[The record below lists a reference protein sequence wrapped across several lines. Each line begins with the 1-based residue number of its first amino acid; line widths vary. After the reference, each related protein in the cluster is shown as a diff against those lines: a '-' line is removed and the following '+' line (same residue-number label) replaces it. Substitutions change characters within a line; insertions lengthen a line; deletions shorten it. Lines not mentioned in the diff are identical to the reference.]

1 MGSVGSFAYVPKAH
15 AQEAVPNQALEEV
28 VVTGSRILRR
38 DNSSNSPIVT
48 IESDQFQAQMGLN
61 FESYLNQL
69 PEYNPAA
76 SPTTTQADVQI
87 TPVNSVGIASISL
100 RGLGPNRSLVLMN
113 GKRTVP
119 INALMVTDVNS
130 IPSALVQR
138 VETIT
143 GGASAVYGA
152 DAIGGVTNFI
162 LRDNFQGIQLD
173 GQYGTTENGDGAET
187 RMSAVFGANSSDGKG
202 NIAIGAEYYNRDAE
216 MAINN
221 EFYTDRYKDP
231 YAAGYFAFLQGTTG
245 LDCQFNCASTA
256 AVNGVF
262 FGGPAPAGQSV
273 YNNAFSNTGTFRPV
287 TFNADGTVFA
297 NNSPAAI
304 AKYNP
309 NNPWTFYPYKVIDG
323 SHFYSAANPSGTQVF
338 DGIKW
343 ENSQQLV
350 SAPQNRYSLFATGHY
365 DLTDNL
371 SFFARGSMA
380 ESQTRTSLFGT
391 SVIAGWETTV
401 PYNPVTDSP
410 LAPPG
415 GPINYNDAASVAA
428 AVAAVKANLHDPVY
442 GNPSFIPTGTIG
454 AHYPVP
460 VELAALLNSRTHT
473 STGPGDPI
481 AAGTPEAN
489 APWLPAWNPDLSLP
503 PRSTVN
509 TNNQWQVE
517 TGFNLKLGETWTGE
531 FYYSHGQSS
540 TYNNANGNLSLAR
553 YRALLNSTTVINGV
567 PTSDYGRGAKVSG
580 NTQSVRPTFG
590 AATVTCTSGFY
601 NTYFAGDARLSDD
614 CFNAINA
621 ELQTRAQ
628 NKQDIVEVN
637 FQGVLAKMKP
647 GELRAAFGYQGRD
660 NSATFVPD
668 ILQSTFS
675 FTDQVVGVYPTGY
688 LDAHTSADDLYLE
701 TLVPLLADHKA
712 FRRLELELGARY
724 SKYGQGGT
732 DNATTW
738 KALVNWE
745 INDWFR
751 FRGGF
756 NRATRAPN
764 LGELYL
770 NQQEIFTVGGNAY
783 GDPCGLRSTAPFGAG
798 GTGADPTGQS
808 TPTLAPGQTPQGAA
822 SARLICEAMMGAN
835 AANQFYKVNAPP
847 IPGGALFNW
856 INQVGNPNLEA
867 EIADTWTYGF
877 VINPPFKSPLLSGIN
892 MTLDYYKINIDNAIL
907 QSSVDN
913 ANFNCYGKV
922 LVTTTAQAQAQAATN
937 ACQLNPR
944 DQVSGLPLTTT
955 ISYSNQAK
963 LNTAGFDFALNWRA
977 SFADFGSKLKGGL
990 SYSLQSTFLDYYK
1003 TKQSPAVFD
1012 VETDWKGSLGPNLVG
1027 TQAGAYDYRLFQT
1040 LSYFRDTWSVS
1051 LRWRGLP
1058 SVWSAAYQ
1066 QQQAIKANNA
1076 AAVAGDTSKIVLGY
1090 VPSTEIKADSYR
1102 VFDLAFS
1109 YNLRSKMTLRG
1120 GITNLLN
1127 TAPVNGTGATATTAG
1142 VPIGSTFSDLCGG
1155 PVGSAGYQPGCQI
1168 PTAPSLQATGTFNGG
1183 YYDVEGRRAFL
1194 GVSVNF

>member
-1 MGSVGSFAYVPKAH
+1 LLSVSIAAALGSVGSVAYVPKAH
-15 AQEAVPNQALEEV
+15 AQEAAPNQALEEV

-61 FESYLNQL
+61 FEAYLNQL

-76 SPTTTQADVQI
+76 SPTTSQGDVQI

-100 RGLGPNRSLVLMN
+100 RGLGPNRSLVLTN

-162 LRDNFQGIQLD
+162 LRDNFQGIQID
-173 GQYGTTENGDGAET
+173 SQYGATETGDGAET
-187 RMSAVFGANSSDGKG
+187 RLSAVFGANSSDGKG
-202 NIAIGAEYYNRDAE
+202 NIALGAEYYNRDAA
-216 MAINN
+216 MAVNN
-221 EFYTDRYKDP
+221 DFYTARYNDP
-231 YAAGYFAFLQGTTG
+231 YAAGYFAFLQGTSN
-245 LDCQFNCASTA
+245 LDCQATCPSAGA
-256 AVNGVF
+256 INGVF
-262 FGGPAPAGQSV
+262 QPAAGKSVFSPAG
-273 YNNAFSNTGTFRPV
+273 APIFRTF
-287 TFNADGTVFA
+287 TFNANGTVFVPG
-297 NNSPAAI
+297 SAAGL

-309 NNPWTFYPYKVIDG
+309 NNPWFFHPFKAIDNSIPYNAANPGASQVIDG
-323 SHFYSAANPSGTQVF
+323 L
-338 DGIKW
+338 KW
-343 ENSQQLV
+343 DFNRALV

-371 SFFARGSMA
+371 SFFARGSLA
-380 ESQTRTSLFGT
+380 ESATRTALFGT
-391 SVIAGWETTV
+391 NAIAGWEAQV
-401 PYNPVTDSP
+401 PYNPATDSP
-410 LAPPG
+410 LNPG
-415 GPINYNDAASVAA
+415 INYNDATTVAA
-428 AVAAVKANLHDPVY
+428 AVAAVKANIHDPTY
-442 GNPSFIPTGTIG
+442 GNPTFIPTGTAG
-454 AHYPVP
+454 AGHPVP
-460 VELAALLNSRTHT
+460 IEVAALLNSRVTF
-473 STGPGDPI
+473 P
-481 AAGTPEAN
+481 AGAPAAN
-489 APWLPAWNPDLSLP
+489 AQWLPGWNPDMSLP

-509 TNNQWQVE
+509 TNTVWQVE

-531 FYYSHGQSS
+531 FYYSHGQSQ

-553 YRALLNSTTVINGV
+553 FRGLMQA
-567 PTSDYGRGAKVSG
+567 PDWGRNAVLPG
-580 NTQSVRPTFG
+580 NLASVRPNFG
-590 AATVTCTSGFY
+590 AATAHCTSGMY
-601 NTYFAGDARLSDD
+601 NTLFAGDQPLSDD

-621 ELQTRAQ
+621 TLQTRAQ

-675 FTDQVVGVYPTGY
+675 FTDQVIGVYPTGY

-701 TLVPLLADHKA
+701 TLVPLLADHKG

-724 SKYGQGGT
+724 SKYDQGAT

-770 NQQEIFTVGGNAY
+770 NQQEIFAVGGNAY
-783 GDPCGLRSTAPFGAG
+783 GDPCGVRSIAPFGAG
-798 GTGADPTGQS
+798 GSGPDPVQLGTEPL
-808 TPTLAPGQTPQGAA
+808 PTLAPGQTAAGAQ
-822 SARLICEAMMGAN
+822 SAKLICQAMMGTAGAN
-835 AANQFYKVNAPP
+835 RFYNVDNAVPG
-847 IPGGALFNW
+847 GGALFNW
-856 INQVGNPNLEA
+856 INQIGNPHLEA
-867 EIADTWTYGF
+867 EIADTYTAGF
-877 VINPPFKSPLLSGIN
+877 VINPPFKGALLSGIN
-892 MTLDYYKINIDNAIL
+892 LTLDYYKIGIDNAIL
-907 QSSVDN
+907 QTSVDN
-913 ANFNCYGKV
+913 ANFNCVGKV
-922 LVTTTAQAQAQAATN
+922 LVTTAAE
-937 ACQLNPR
+937 AAARAASPECLLNPR
-944 DQVSGLPLTTT
+944 DQVSGVPLSTT
-955 ISYSNQAK
+955 ISYSNQATI
-963 LNTAGFDFALNWRA
+963 NTAGFDFALNWRA

-1003 TKQSPAVFD
+1003 TKQSPAKFD
-1012 VETDWKGSLGPNLVG
+1012 VETDWKGSLGPNLIG
-1027 TQAGAYDYRLFQT
+1027 TQGGAYDYRLFQT

-1058 SVWSAAYQ
+1058 SVYSAGYMS
-1066 QQQAIKANNA
+1066 QQAIKANNA
-1076 AAVAGDTSKIVLGY
+1076 AAAAGDTSKIVLGY
-1090 VPSTEIKADSYR
+1090 VPSTEIKTDSYR

-1109 YNLRSKMTLRG
+1109 YNFHPKMSLRG
-1120 GITNLLN
+1120 GITNVLN
-1127 TAPVNGTGATATTAG
+1127 TEPLDVASTAG
-1142 VPIGSTFSDLCGG
+1142 FPIGTNL
-1155 PVGSAGYQPGCQI
+1155 AGVCNGAPGCTNPQ
-1168 PTAPSLQATGTFNGG
+1168 TPSLQTTGLFNGG
-1183 YYDVEGRRAFL
+1183 YYDQLGRRAFL
-1194 GVSVNF
+1194 GFNVNF

>member
-1 MGSVGSFAYVPKAH
+1 
-15 AQEAVPNQALEEV
+15 V

-48 IESDQFQAQMGLN
+48 VEADQFQAQMGLN

-69 PEYNPAA
+69 PEYNPAN

-100 RGLGPNRSLVLMN
+100 RGLGANRSLVLMN

-119 INALMVTDVNS
+119 INALMITDVNS

-162 LRDNFQGIQLD
+162 VRDNFQGIQLD
-173 GQYGTTENGDGAET
+173 GQYGATEAGDGAET
-187 RMSAVFGANSSDGKG
+187 RLSAVFGANSSDGKG

-216 MAINN
+216 LAVNN
-221 EFYTDRYKDP
+221 DFYTKRYQDP

-245 LDCQFNCASTA
+245 IDCQFNCYSTG
-256 AVNGVF
+256 AVTGVF
-262 FGGPAPAGQSV
+262 GKNPFNPFFPNQ
-273 YNNAFSNTGTFRPV
+273 GTFRPIN
-287 TFNADGTVFA
+287 FNADGTTVFTQGGFTD
-297 NNSPAAI
+297 NSVGM
-304 AKYNP
+304 AKYNA
-309 NNPWTFYPYKVIDG
+309 NNPWTFFPYKVIQG
-323 SHFYSAANPSGTQVF
+323 NTFYNPANPSATQVQ
-338 DGIKW
+338 DGLKW
-343 ENSQQLV
+343 ENRYQLV

-371 SFFARGSMA
+371 SFFARGTLA
-380 ESQTRTSLFGT
+380 ESSTRTSLFGT

-401 PYNPVTDSP
+401 PYNPAIDSP
-410 LAPPG
+410 LNPAL
-415 GPINYNDAASVAA
+415 NYSDAATVAA
-428 AVAAVKANLHDPVY
+428 AIAAVKANPHDPTY
-442 GNPSFIPTGTIG
+442 GNPGFIPTGTLG

-460 VELAALLNSRTHT
+460 IEAAALLNSRTT
-473 STGPGDPI
+473 PN
-481 AAGTPEAN
+481 GT
-489 APWLPAWNPDLSLP
+489 WLPAWNPDLSLP

-509 TNNQWQVE
+509 TNTVWQIE

-531 FYYSHGQSS
+531 FYYSHGQSQ
-540 TYNNANGNLSLAR
+540 TYNNANGNLSLTR
-553 YRALLNSTTVINGV
+553 YRTLLNSSTVINGV
-567 PTSDYGRGAKVSG
+567 QTWDYGRGAKISG
-580 NTQSVRPTFG
+580 NQASVRPTFG
-590 AATVTCTSGFY
+590 AATVTCQSGFY
-601 NTYFAGDARLSDD
+601 NTYFMGDAKLSSD

-621 ELQTRAQ
+621 DLQTRAQ
-628 NKQDIVEVN
+628 NKQDIIEVN
-637 FQGVLAKMKP
+637 FQGVLAKMKA
-647 GELRAAFGYQGRD
+647 GELRGAFGLQNRA

-688 LDAHTSADDLYLE
+688 LDASTKAHDAYLE
-701 TLVPLLADHKA
+701 TLVPLLADHKG

-724 SKYGQGGT
+724 SKYDQGGT

-770 NQQEIFTVGGNAY
+770 NQQEIFTVGGNNF
-783 GDPCGLRSTAPFGAG
+783 GDPCGLRSIAPFGAA
-798 GTGADPTGQS
+798 GTGPDPVY
-808 TPTLAPGQTPQGAA
+808 TPATETQPVLAPGSTAASAA
-822 SARLICEAMMGAN
+822 SARLICEAMMGGPGSPAV
-835 AANQFYKVNAPP
+835 NQFYHVQNAA
-847 IPGGALFNW
+847 PGAGALFNW
-856 INQVGNPNLEA
+856 INQVGNPNLKA
-867 EIADTWTYGF
+867 EIADTFTYGF
-877 VINPPFKSPLLSGIN
+877 VINPPFKGALLSGIN
-892 MTLDYYKINIDNAIL
+892 ITLDYYKIKIDNAIL

-913 ANFNCYGKV
+913 ANFQCYGAV
-922 LVTTTAQAQAQAATN
+922 PVTTAAEAAAQAATP
-937 ACQLNPR
+937 ACLNLAR
-944 DQVSGLPLTTT
+944 DQVSGVPLTTT
-955 ISYSNQAK
+955 ISYNNQAVI
-963 LNTAGFDFALNWRA
+963 NTAGVDMALNWRA

-1058 SVWSAAYQ
+1058 SVHSAAYAS
-1066 QQQAIKANNA
+1066 QQAVKANNA

-1090 VPSTEIKADSYR
+1090 VPSTEIKTDSYR
-1102 VFDLAFS
+1102 VFDLSFS
-1109 YNLRSKMTLRG
+1109 YNLKSKMQLRG
-1120 GITNLLN
+1120 GITNVFN
-1127 TAPVNGTGATATTAG
+1127 TAPVNVASTAG
-1142 VPIGSTFSDLCGG
+1142 VPIGSTFSDYCGG
-1155 PVGSAGYQPGCQI
+1155 PVGSAGYRPGCTI
-1168 PTAPSLQATGTFNGG
+1168 PSSPSLQTTGAYNGG

-1194 GVSVNF
+1194 GFNVSF